1 MTTQTSS
8 PPELAAPTA
17 MSGGNGELRRGGDP
31 ELASLAGGLAHEI
44 RNPLSTIRMNV
55 ELLRE
60 DLEELNDP
68 KCSRMLKRVERI
80 QRECRQLDDVLG
92 AFLQFARVGELEVA
106 EEDLGRIVSEF
117 IRFYEPEAQR
127 LGIELRPRIA
137 ADLPRVRIDARL
149 MRQVLMNLALN
160 AQQAM
165 PNGGLLELLAY
176 SRDESVCIDVIDTGS
191 GMDAAQQR
199 RIFDAFFSTKP
210 GGSGLGLPTVKRIVE
225 AHGGTIECQSEKG
238 RGSRFTICLPAVN

>member
-8 PPELAAPTA
+8 PAVAEAPHGS
-17 MSGGNGELRRGGDP
+17 SGANGQPHRSGDQQ
-31 ELASLAGGLAHEI
+31 LASLAGGLAHEI

-68 KCSRMLKRVERI
+68 KCGRMLKRVERI

-92 AFLQFARVGELEVA
+92 AFLQFARVGELEVS
-106 EEDLGRIVSEF
+106 EEDLGQIVSEF

-127 LGIELRPRIA
+127 LKIELRPRIA
-137 ADLPRVRIDARL
+137 ADLPRVRIDSRL

-165 PNGGLLELLAY
+165 PEGGLLELLAY
-176 SRDESVCIDVIDTGS
+176 PRDESVCVDVIDTGC
-191 GMDAAQQR
+191 GIDAAQQR
-199 RIFDAFFSTKP
+199 RIFDAFYSTKP
-210 GGSGLGLPTVKRIVE
+210 GGSGLGLPTVRRIVE

-238 RGSRFTICLPAVN
+238 RGSRFTICLPAAP